1 VSCIFCRIIA
11 KEIPSQVVREEK
23 TWIAI
28 RDVQPQAPQ
37 HILLLPREHLAGLP
51 ACDASHQALLGEL
64 LRGAAEIART
74 LGIETRGYR
83 VVVNT
88 GQDGGQSVG
97 HLHLHLLGGRSL
109 AWPPG

>member
-1 VSCIFCRIIA
+1 MSCIFCRIIA

-23 TWIAI
+23 TWVAI
-28 RDVQPQAPQ
+28 RDVQPQAPH
-37 HILLLPREHLAGLP
+37 HILLLPREHLTGLP
-51 ACDASHQALLGEL
+51 ECEASHKALLGEL
-64 LRGAAEIART
+64 LRGAAEIARV
-74 LGIETRGYR
+74 LGIEARGYR

-88 GQDGGQSVG
+88 GKDGGQSVA